1 MSLSISRTIL
11 GISFLSLFTYTL
23 IAGLNMPFRA
33 SMLPVFASSA
43 ALPLVLLAIWTEFQ
57 THKTNRSQAEN
68 SNGDLAVSDTEV
80 TSEALRR
87 VGYFF
92 VWFICLI
99 TSAYLFGF
107 LIALPVM
114 VFIYLAVNREPFKL
128 SVGLSLM
135 VLVILYGGFQKG
147 LVLPLPKGV
156 LTMALFGS

>member
-1 MSLSISRTIL
+1 MNLSISRIIL

-43 ALPLVLLAIWTEFQ
+43 ALPLVLLAIWTEF
-57 THKTNRSQAEN
+57 KTKRKRHLQSEE
-68 SNGDLAVSDTEV
+68 SNGDLAVSETEV
-80 TSEALRR
+80 TPEALRR

-92 VWFICLI
+92 IWFICLI
-99 TSAYLFGF
+99 ASAYLFGF
-107 LIALPVM
+107 LIALPFM
-114 VFIYLAVNREPFKL
+114 VFIYLAANREPFKL
-128 SVGLSLM
+128 SAGLSLM

-156 LTMALFGS
+156 LTMVLFGS